1 MAEPSKFDIELGK
14 LIRLHRTTRY
24 LTQEKLASR
33 IDVLPSLIEDYETGA
48 QGVPLK
54 RFCTIMSALDQDPA
68 SALANLQQRL
78 VLANIDPDPAST
90 GQRFLA
96 SNRGRQII
104 NALAM
109 CDQPEALDAL
119 ADLIMAMGM
128 HACVR
133 NGMTQNLPDERVE
146 TSNPS

>member
-1 MAEPSKFDIELGK
+1 MPEPSKFDTELGE

-24 LTQEKLASR
+24 LTQEELASR
-33 IDVLPSLIEDYETGA
+33 IDVLPNVIAEYEAGTK
-48 QGVPLK
+48 GVPLK

-68 SALANLQQRL
+68 GALANLQQRL
-78 VLANIDPDPAST
+78 VLANIEPNPVSN
-90 GQRFLA
+90 GQKFLA

-128 HACVR
+128 HASVR
-133 NGMTQNLPDERVE
+133 DGMGQKLAKQGVE
-146 TSNPS
+146 SNKPQ